1 MDIHF
6 EPRRGRAAVVHW
18 SKRNRT
24 LPIFFV
30 FPYHSL
36 PLTTN
41 TEHERVHLALGGLLL
56 RLLEDLLDD
65 LLLLDQEGT
74 DDAVLDATGAAGTT
88 VGTADVLLGLGDL
101 RVLAGAERGDL
112 KEGEKESR
120 QPSCTIENHLVLPVL
135 VQHWR
140 GLNSL
145 NSLKSFQPRHLLAN
159 PHNHIKKEKKKPK
172 FHSGILTPGSLMP
185 QSPHLGAVPCFLMW
199 RYRSSPP
206 GVLTTRTLLDR
217 VLYL

>member
-112 KEGEKESR
+112 KEREKES
-120 QPSCTIENHLVLPVL
+120 PVSLPVPSRIIL
-135 VQHWR
+135 
-140 GLNSL
+140 
-145 NSLKSFQPRHLLAN
+145 SFQTWSN
-159 PHNHIKKEKKKPK
+159 
-172 FHSGILTPGSLMP
+172 T
-185 QSPHLGAVPCFLMW
+185 
-199 RYRSSPP
+199 
-206 GVLTTRTLLDR
+206 GVA
-217 VLYL
+217 